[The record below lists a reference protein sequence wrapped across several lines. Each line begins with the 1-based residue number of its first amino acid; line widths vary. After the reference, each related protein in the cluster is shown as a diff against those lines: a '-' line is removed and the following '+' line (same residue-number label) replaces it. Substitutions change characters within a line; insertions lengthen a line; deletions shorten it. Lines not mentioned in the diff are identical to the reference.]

1 MSTKVVFITG
11 PVRMPS
17 DELFDKFYGPKID
30 QAINEGASFVL
41 SGAIGSD
48 RMALCYLIEKG
59 VSPDKITV
67 YDVAGKDN
75 SSIRVGDKTYQFNHL
90 DSFETFK
97 DRDTAMVDISDEI
110 IGFTFQYATCGVL
123 ANLLRFEEKKLG
135 RGLHADEVI
144 NIMKINSL
152 EFFWSKEME
161 ENFVNVF

>member
-17 DELFDKFYGPKID
+17 EELFDQFYGPKID
-30 QAINEGASFVL
+30 RAISEGASFVL
-41 SGAIGSD
+41 SGAIGLD
-48 RMALCYLIEKG
+48 RMALYYLVEKG

-75 SSIRVGDKTYQFNHL
+75 SFIKVGIYKYQFNHL
-90 DSFETFK
+90 DSFETFQ
-97 DRDTAMVDISDEI
+97 DRDTAMVAIADEI

-144 NIMKINSL
+144 TIMKNNSL
-152 EFFWSKEME
+152 DFFWSKEME